1 MPKDNTII
9 IQKNKRNEVFDLARG
24 IAIILVVIGH
34 SGCPEYLRNF
44 IYLFHMPVFYTF
56 SGYFFNSKKNIQVF
70 SFIKT

>member
-44 IYLFHMPVFYTF
+44 IYSICLCFILFQVIF
-56 SGYFFNSKKNIQVF
+56 SIAKKTYKYFPL
-70 SFIKT
+70 